1 MIFTISRQEK
11 VRRDAGASA
20 PPGCISFKKKSLLFL
35 LCWNASRES
44 RREPS
49 RKRLGLKLVIGKGR
63 ERKGKGRGGNGRK
76 RKMAFHPN
84 CFWRKKL
91 YEFWDYFLD
100 AGWQGAAK
108 GAETFVL
115 CSFRWPGRRSVG
127 LRSTVT
133 TPRDRVCACTDSG
146 SLNNTEN
153 EDGVAT
159 ICFTINYS
167 RDGCWRRF

>member
-63 ERKGKGRGGNGRK
+63 ERKGKEKEEGEMGEKGKWRSIQIAFGGKSCTNSGITFWMPDGKALPKEPRLSCCVPFVGRGEGR
-76 RKMAFHPN
+76 
-84 CFWRKKL
+84 L
-91 YEFWDYFLD
+91 
-100 AGWQGAAK
+100 G
-108 GAETFVL
+108 
-115 CSFRWPGRRSVG
+115 
-127 LRSTVT
+127 
-133 TPRDRVCACTDSG
+133 CAR
-146 SLNNTEN
+146 L
-153 EDGVAT
+153 
-159 ICFTINYS
+159 
-167 RDGCWRRF
+167 